1 MKFSVA
7 LPDFQRLLQTA
18 VQAVPPKS
26 TLPVLENFHFS
37 LAAHTLTITA
47 TDQEL
52 TVIAAL
58 EVAGEQDGS
67 ILVPA
72 RKLLD
77 IVKALGS
84 SGRLTLSIDKKT
96 FKVTLKTDFGEY
108 VLHGLGADEF
118 PSVPDFSTGTTVELS
133 GADAM
138 RIART
143 GSFAASK
150 DEYRPAM
157 TGMLLEL
164 DTHSLTAVTTDGYRL
179 VRITIQA
186 ADGAHIADK
195 KTDVIIPVRAIDLL
209 KKIDGNL
216 TMLLSP
222 THAKFTTATATIIT
236 RVIDERFPPYQSV
249 IPQDNDKEVRV
260 SASNFSAAVKR
271 VSLFTNSNTKQIR
284 LFVSQNKITAVA
296 EDQETGN
303 KGQEDI
309 ICDYNGSEFEIG
321 FNHRYVEEAM
331 AHLADESA
339 TAAVLTF
346 STPNRAALI
355 KPMHDDM
362 PSESVLM
369 LVMPVR
375 L

>member
-1 MKFSVA
+1 MKFSTA

-26 TLPVLENFHFS
+26 TLPVLENFYFN
-37 LAAHTLTITA
+37 LAASTLTVTA

-58 EVAGEQDGS
+58 DVSGELDGE

-77 IVKALGS
+77 IVKALGT
-84 SGRLTLSIDKKT
+84 SGGLTFSTDKKT
-96 FKVTLKTDFGEY
+96 FKVTLKTDVGEY

-118 PSVPDFSTGTTVELS
+118 PAIPDFSTGTTIELT

-157 TGMLLEL
+157 TGMLLEC
-164 DTHSLTAVTTDGYRL
+164 DTQTLTAVTTDGYRL

-186 ADGAHIADK
+186 ADGEFIADK

-222 THAKFTTATATIIT
+222 THAKFTTATSTIIT

-260 SASNFSAAVKR
+260 GASDFIAAVKR

-284 LFVSQNKITAVA
+284 FLVANNKITALA

-303 KGQEDI
+303 KGQEEI
-309 ICDYNGSEFEIG
+309 VCDYNGSEFEIG

-331 AHLADESA
+331 AHLAEEKA
-339 TAAVLTF
+339 NAAVLSF

-355 KPMHDDM
+355 KPMVDDV